1 MRGEREAISISE
13 QQTGGA
19 LRSELARVI
28 LVWNDSEYGLIKW
41 HQLRHFGRDSNIRF
55 NNPDLVAYAESFG
68 VRRYRVESTGQPG
81 VPEIGG
87 FQQ

>member
-13 QQTGGA
+13 QQTDAA
-19 LRSELARVI
+19 LRLELARVI

-68 VRRYRVESTGQPG
+68 VMGYRVESTEQPG
-81 VPEIGG
+81 NLVCPK
-87 FQQ
+87 